1 MDTSATY
8 IYMIWLYMMLLTDND
23 VNVVYND
30 VHDYVDDVVASKS
43 FILDDVVASK
53 VYARL
58 WQTEGD

>member
-8 IYMIWLYMMLLTDND
+8 ILIWLYMTLLTDND
-23 VNVVYND
+23 VNAVDNE

-43 FILDDVVASK
+43 FIIDDVVASK
-53 VYARL
+53 VFARL

>member
-8 IYMIWLYMMLLTDND
+8 ILIWLYMTLLTDND
-23 VNVVYND
+23 VNAVDNE

>member
-8 IYMIWLYMMLLTDND
+8 ILIWLYMTLLTDND
-23 VNVVYND
+23 VNVVYNE

-43 FILDDVVASK
+43 FILDDVVGSK